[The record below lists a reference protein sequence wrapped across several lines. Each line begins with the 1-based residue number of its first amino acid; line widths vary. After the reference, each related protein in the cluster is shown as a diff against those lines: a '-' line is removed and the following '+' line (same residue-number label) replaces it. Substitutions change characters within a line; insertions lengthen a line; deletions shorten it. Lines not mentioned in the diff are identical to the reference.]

1 MQDNNIDSREDQ
13 RVAQRAQTK
22 KYIRRGIG
30 GSALVLAL
38 LVGSCSFHS
47 VQPDAGFEA
56 VLIDKPMFIGH
67 GGVEDSPVKT
77 GRSYVWATT
86 DNVMVFVQP
95 TKQDIAFTD
104 LMTSDGVPIDFHAI
118 IRYRVIDSVSLI
130 KNFGPRW
137 YETNL
142 EPEFR
147 NVMRQAVRK
156 HGMNE
161 TAIDTSAIAAI
172 DAEVDTSLRAYIQK
186 AKLPIQLLQVSAGR
200 ANPPVQILTQRTETA
215 AQEQRVR
222 TMQQMKL
229 AEDAR
234 LAAEESRARA
244 DNAYRQQMG
253 LSPELYVQLE
263 AIKAQK
269 EMCSKSNC
277 TFVMPGL
284 GGSPLIQIK

>member
-1 MQDNNIDSREDQ
+1 MAFSDFEGSRLE
-13 RVAQRAQTK
+13 RGKRIATRGM
-22 KYIRRGIG
+22 GIG
-30 GSALVLAL
+30 ALVLTLIAA
-38 LVGSCSFHS
+38 SCSFHS
-47 VQPDAGFEA
+47 VQPNAGEEA
-56 VLIDKPMFIGH
+56 VLIDKPMIFGH
-67 GGVEDSPVKT
+67 GGVQSTSVKT
-77 GRSYVWATT
+77 GRSYIWRTT
-86 DNVMVFVQP
+86 DYVIVNTQP
-95 TKQDIAFTD
+95 IKKDIEFQD

-118 IRYRVIDSVSLI
+118 MRFRVVDSVSLI
-130 KNFGPRW
+130 KNFGPNW

-147 NVMRQAVRK
+147 NLMRQAVRK

-172 DAEVDTSLRAYIQK
+172 DNEVFVALSNYVRTS
-186 AKLPIQLLQVSAGR
+186 KLPILLLQVSAGR
-200 ANPPVQILTQRTETA
+200 ANPPDAIKSQRIETA

-269 EMCSKSNC
+269 EMCSRTTC

-284 GGSPLIQIK
+284 GGSPLISIK

>member
-1 MQDNNIDSREDQ
+1 MAISDFTGSRLEQ
-13 RVAQRAQTK
+13 GKRIAT
-22 KYIRRGIG
+22 RGMAIG
-30 GSALVLAL
+30 ALVLTL
-38 LVGSCSFHS
+38 LAASCSFHS
-47 VQPDAGFEA
+47 VQPNAGEEA
-56 VLIDKPMFIGH
+56 VLIDKPLVFGH
-67 GGVEDSPVKT
+67 GGVQSTPVKT
-77 GRSYVWATT
+77 GRSYIWRTT
-86 DNVMVFVQP
+86 EYVIVNTQP
-95 TKQDIAFTD
+95 VKKDIEFQD

-118 IRYRVIDSVSLI
+118 MRFRVIDSVSLI
-130 KNFGPRW
+130 KNFGPTW

-147 NVMRQAVRK
+147 NLMRQAVRK
-156 HGMNE
+156 HGMSE
-161 TAIDTSAIAAI
+161 TAIDTSAISAI
-172 DAEVDTSLRAYIQK
+172 DNEVFGVLSTYVKKS
-186 AKLPIQLLQVSAGR
+186 KLPILLLQVSAGR
-200 ANPPVQILTQRTETA
+200 ANPPDAIKSQRIETA

-269 EMCSKSNC
+269 EMCSRTTC

-284 GGSPLIQIK
+284 GGSPLISIK